1 MFRSVRDGGDKGE
14 FVAAGL
20 RTPFVQFIVWSLLD
34 LHKKKTGLL
43 YTAHGNVSTLEMCVL
58 FEISIEATED
68 GLRLALAPTY
78 LFFAYI
84 GYRIEADKTCS

>member
-20 RTPFVQFIVWSLLD
+20 RTPFVQFMVWSLLD

-43 YTAHGNVSTLEMCVL
+43 YTAHGNVSTLEMCVRIFRGVRL
-58 FEISIEATED
+58 NGEISFNLE
-68 GLRLALAPTY
+68 
-78 LFFAYI
+78 
-84 GYRIEADKTCS
+84 